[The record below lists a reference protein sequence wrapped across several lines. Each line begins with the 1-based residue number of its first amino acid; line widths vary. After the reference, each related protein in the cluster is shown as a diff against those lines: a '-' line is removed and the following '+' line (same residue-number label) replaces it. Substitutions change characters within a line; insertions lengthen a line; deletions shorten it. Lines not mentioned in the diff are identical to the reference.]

1 MLFYRSFRLL
11 PVLLLAI
18 LAWLLWREFRPR
30 TPFADPPAVLTQV
43 RQLQQLATVRYTLQ
57 KIVGIRE
64 PKQPVGEE
72 SILLIIQAA
81 VEAGVDFAGL
91 REGDIVNRDGALY
104 IRLPR
109 GRILN
114 IIVDDK
120 ETKVWDRQ
128 KTWWAPWIPYSLDL
142 EQRARLA
149 GREAIEK
156 AALDMGITAQAER
169 NAESSIK
176 ALLALAGV
184 RNVVITFGGS

>member
-1 MLFYRSFRLL
+1 LIRFRLL
-11 PVLLLAI
+11 LAVLVAALV
-18 LAWLLWREFRPR
+18 WLVWRELRPR
-30 TPFADPPAVLTQV
+30 IPAADPPALLMQV

-64 PKQPVGEE
+64 PKLPVGEE
-72 SILLIIQAA
+72 SILLIMQAT
-81 VEAGVDFAGL
+81 VEAGVDLTGL
-91 REGDIVNRDGALY
+91 QERDIVTRDGTLFL
-104 IRLPR
+104 RLPR

-114 IIVDDK
+114 VIVDDK

-156 AALDMGITAQAER
+156 AAADMGIAGQAER

-176 ALLALAGV
+176 ALLALAGI
-184 RNVVITFGGS
+184 RNVVVTFGGS

>member
-1 MLFYRSFRLL
+1 VLGLIRFRF
-11 PVLLLAI
+11 LLAV
-18 LAWLLWREFRPR
+18 LAAALVWMVWRELRPR
-30 TPFADPPAVLTQV
+30 IPAADPPAVLMQV

-64 PKQPVGEE
+64 PKLPVGEE
-72 SILLIIQAA
+72 SILLIMQAA
-81 VEAGVDFAGL
+81 VEAGVDLTAL
-91 REGDIVNRDGALY
+91 QERDIVTRDGTLFL
-104 IRLPR
+104 RLPR

-114 IIVDDK
+114 VIVDDQ

-142 EQRARLA
+142 EQRARLS

-156 AALDMGITAQAER
+156 AATDMGIAGQAER

-176 ALLALAGV
+176 ALLALAGI
-184 RNVVITFGGS
+184 RSVVVTFGGS

>member
-1 MLFYRSFRLL
+1 MLGLIRFRF
-11 PVLLLAI
+11 LLAV
-18 LAWLLWREFRPR
+18 LAAALVWMVWRELRPR
-30 TPFADPPAVLTQV
+30 IPAADPPAVLMQV

-64 PKQPVGEE
+64 PKLPVGEE
-72 SILLIIQAA
+72 SILLIMQAA
-81 VEAGVDFAGL
+81 VEAGVDLTGL
-91 REGDIVNRDGALY
+91 QERDIVTRDGTLFL
-104 IRLPR
+104 RLPR

-114 IIVDDK
+114 VIVDDK

-142 EQRARLA
+142 EQRARLS

-156 AALDMGITAQAER
+156 AATDMGIAGQAER

-176 ALLALAGV
+176 ALLALAGI
-184 RNVVITFGGS
+184 RNVVVTFGGS

>member
-1 MLFYRSFRLL
+1 VLGLIRFRF
-11 PVLLLAI
+11 LLAV
-18 LAWLLWREFRPR
+18 LAAALVWLVWRELRPR
-30 TPFADPPAVLTQV
+30 IPAADPPAVLMQV

-64 PKQPVGEE
+64 PKLPVGEE
-72 SILLIIQAA
+72 SILLIMQAA
-81 VEAGVDFAGL
+81 VEAGVDLAAL
-91 REGDIVNRDGALY
+91 QERDIVTRDGTLFL
-104 IRLPR
+104 RLPR

-114 IIVDDK
+114 VIVDDK

-142 EQRARLA
+142 EQRARLS

-156 AALDMGITAQAER
+156 AATDMGIAGQAER

-176 ALLALAGV
+176 ALLALAGI
-184 RNVVITFGGS
+184 RNVVVTFGGS

>member
-1 MLFYRSFRLL
+1 MLGLIRFRF
-11 PVLLLAI
+11 LLAV
-18 LAWLLWREFRPR
+18 LAAALVWLVWRELRPR
-30 TPFADPPAVLTQV
+30 IPAADPPAVLMQV

-64 PKQPVGEE
+64 PKLPVGEE
-72 SILLIIQAA
+72 SILLIMQAA
-81 VEAGVDFAGL
+81 VEAGVDLTGL
-91 REGDIVNRDGALY
+91 QERDIVTRDGTLFL
-104 IRLPR
+104 RLPR

-114 IIVDDK
+114 VIVDDK

-142 EQRARLA
+142 EQRARLS

-156 AALDMGITAQAER
+156 AATDMGIAGQAER

-176 ALLALAGV
+176 ALLALAGI
-184 RNVVITFGGS
+184 RNVVVTFGGS

>member
-1 MLFYRSFRLL
+1 MGLIRFRLL
-11 PVLLLAI
+11 LAVLVAALV
-18 LAWLLWREFRPR
+18 WLVWRELRPR
-30 TPFADPPAVLTQV
+30 IPAADPPALLMQV

-64 PKQPVGEE
+64 PKLPVGEE
-72 SILLIIQAA
+72 SILLIMQAT
-81 VEAGVDFAGL
+81 VEAGVDLTGL
-91 REGDIVNRDGALY
+91 QERDIVTRDGTLFL
-104 IRLPR
+104 RLPR

-114 IIVDDK
+114 VIVDDK

-156 AALDMGITAQAER
+156 AAADMGIAGQAER

-176 ALLALAGV
+176 ALLALGGI
-184 RNVVITFGGS
+184 RNVVVTFGGS